1 MSQILNKLP
10 SIPLVVSA
18 IIQAYMKL
26 MINRLPEFVR
36 EVNRD
41 GQWSWPLNPDG
52 THVRKGKRNNPISH
66 SWEHFSGDCLRQT
79 LTSIGS
85 DVRTKVLT
93 VVPDRV
99 YSFSFGGTTFIIGG
113 DGKVSNESNE
123 HVPDPT
129 GLRIHIGVN
138 QCPDSILGC
147 TYDKKSQFGRQP
159 DQLNGTKILCFDL
172 FLNYDFNDDF
182 TYTIKHYGIA
192 WIPYGTEFEIEPIVG
207 KARAEMRMR
216 LKDSRLFTIHSF
228 VAESVPQIPDS
239 VPSSST
245 EPQAAEPLIQ

>member
-1 MSQILNKLP
+1 
-10 SIPLVVSA
+10 
-18 IIQAYMKL
+18 MKL
-26 MINRLPEFVR
+26 AINRLPEFAR

-41 GQWSWPLNPDG
+41 APWSWCLNPDG
-52 THVRKGKRNNPISH
+52 TRIRKHNHDVKNIPLPAA
-66 SWEHFSGDCLRQT
+66 WEQFSGDWFRET

-85 DVRTKVLT
+85 DVRPKVLP

-99 YSFSFGGTTFIIGG
+99 YSFSFGGITYIIGA
-113 DGKVSNESNE
+113 DGKISQEKGE
-123 HVPDPT
+123 HVPDAY
-129 GLRIHIGVN
+129 GLKIHIGVN

-147 TYDKKSQFGRQP
+147 AYDKKSQFGRQP

-172 FLNYDFNDDF
+172 FLNYGFNEDF

-192 WIPYGTEFEIEPIVG
+192 WIPYATEFDIEGAGG
-207 KARAEMRMR
+207 KSPSEMRMW
-216 LKDSRLFTIHSF
+216 LKDRRLFRIHSF
-228 VAESVPQIPDS
+228 VAESVPQTQDS